1 MPPKKQIKAVAE
13 ATAFFGEKGLNKM
26 ARFCSLFS
34 SSSGNSTFIGSAK
47 TGILIDAG
55 VSAKRLKQA
64 LIDREIDPASIGGI
78 FITHEH
84 SDHIKGMRILAST
97 FRIPVYG
104 SEGTIT
110 ALEEIGQLTAKFP
123 YEVIGSQGVAL
134 GDIFVKPFATP
145 HDAAESYGY
154 QITFPDG
161 QKAAVATDT
170 GHISDEIAKN
180 FSGCQLVMLES
191 NHDVAML
198 QNGPY
203 PYHLK
208 RRILSPQG
216 HLSNADCAK
225 TAVELIKKG
234 TTRFFLGHL
243 SEENNFPALAYQETY
258 AELTQSGAVLSRDY
272 LLEVNKKENDSGI
285 IRF

>member
-1 MPPKKQIKAVAE
+1 
-13 ATAFFGEKGLNKM
+13 M

-34 SSSGNSTFIGSAK
+34 SSSGNCTFIGSSK
-47 TGILIDAG
+47 TGVLIDAG
-55 VSAKRLKQA
+55 VSAKKLKEA
-64 LIDREIDPASIGGI
+64 LLSREIDPSSIAGI

-123 YEVIGSQGVAL
+123 YGVIGKEGLEV
-134 GDIFVKPFATP
+134 GDLFIKPFSIP
-145 HDAAESYGY
+145 HDAAEGYGY
-154 QITFPDG
+154 RIALPDG
-161 QKAAVATDT
+161 QCAAVATDT
-170 GHISDEIAKN
+170 GHITDEIRDN
-180 FSGCQLVMLES
+180 FRGCQLVMLES
-191 NHDVAML
+191 NHDVNML
-198 QNGPY
+198 RNGPY

-208 RRILSPQG
+208 RRILSPEG
-216 HLSNADCAK
+216 HLSNEDCAK
-225 TAVELIKKG
+225 TVTELLKKG

-243 SEENNFPALAYQETY
+243 STENNFPDLAYQESY
-258 AELTQSGAVLSRDY
+258 AALTEAGAVLSRDY
-272 LLEVNKKENDSGI
+272 LLEVNKKENDCGI